1 MHVLM
6 IGLDN
11 TVFTQ
16 EGRGDLANRLK
27 KYAAH
32 VDFISLVI
40 YTPAKDFKPVKIAD
54 NVIAYPTNSRYQWR
68 FPWRAAKIAQEIH
81 KEKPVNLVT
90 TQDPFV
96 CGYAGYLLKKRL
108 GIPLVVNIVSSF
120 FDDPYWK
127 REDWKNPIF
136 NIFGKWL
143 VRRADGVRVECDTER
158 EKVISLGV
166 SPEKV
171 KVAPVLVDLK
181 KFAGEKGSAREKYIA
196 DYDRI
201 VLFIGRLSIEKN
213 VPLLIKAAKIVAQKR
228 PKTLFLI
235 VGGGADEIALKAMAA
250 DCKNI
255 VFTGRI
261 PHAEIPKFHKAADVL
276 VLPSFY
282 EGIPLVVVEAAA
294 AGLPVICTDVRDAKD
309 VIIDEKSGF
318 IVPKDNPDIMALR
331 IMDVLDDHKRA
342 KEMGKIGQK
351 LVMEKFDPEMNLKD
365 CIDLWRQVAK

>member
-16 EGRGDLANRLK
+16 EGRGDLAERLK
-27 KYAAH
+27 KYAKH

-40 YTPAKDFKPVKIAD
+40 YTPDRNFKPVKIAE
-54 NVIAYPTNSRYQWR
+54 NVMAYPTNSRFQWH
-68 FPWRAAKIAQEIH
+68 FPWEAANVGGNIH
-81 KEKPVNLVT
+81 KERPVNIVT
-90 TQDPFV
+90 AQDPFV
-96 CGYAGYLLKKRL
+96 CGYAAYLMKKRL

-127 REDWKNPIF
+127 KEDWKNPFF

-143 VRRADGVRVECDTER
+143 IKKADGVRVECDTEK

-166 SPEKV
+166 PAERV

-181 KFAGEKGSAREKYIA
+181 KFSQEKGSVREKYING
-196 DYDRI
+196 YDRI

-235 VGGGADEIALKAMAA
+235 VGGGKDEISLKSMAS
-250 DCKNI
+250 DCNNI
-255 VFTGRI
+255 QFTGRI
-261 PHAEIPKFHKAADVL
+261 PHAEIPKYHKAADVL

-282 EGIPLVVVEAAA
+282 EGIPLVIVEASA

-318 IVPKDNPDIMALR
+318 IVPKDNPDILALR
-331 IMDVLDDHKRA
+331 IIDVLEDPKRA
-342 KEMGKIGQK
+342 KEMGKVGQK
-351 LVMEKFDPEMNLKD
+351 LVMEKFDPEQNLKD
-365 CIDLWRQVAK
+365 CLDLWRQVAK

>member
-6 IGLDN
+6 VGLDN

-27 KYAAH
+27 KYAGH
-32 VDFISLVI
+32 VGFISLVI
-40 YTPAKDFKPVKIAD
+40 YTPDKGFKPVKIAD
-54 NVIAYPTNSRYQWR
+54 NVMAYPTNSKYQFR
-68 FPWRAAKIAQEIH
+68 FPWQAAKIGEQIH
-81 KEKPVNLVT
+81 KERPVNLVT

-127 REDWKNPIF
+127 KEDWKNPFF
-136 NIFGKWL
+136 NMFGKWL
-143 VRRADGVRVECDTER
+143 IKKADGVRVECDTER

-166 SPEKV
+166 SADKV

-181 KFAGEKGSAREKYIA
+181 KFSEEKGSVREKYING
-196 DYDRI
+196 YDRI
-201 VLFIGRLSIEKN
+201 VLFIGRLSVEKN
-213 VPLLIKAAKIVAQKR
+213 VGLLIKAAKVVAQKR

-235 VGGGADEIALKAMAA
+235 VGGGKDEINLKSMASGC
-250 DCKNI
+250 DNI
-255 VFTGRI
+255 VFAGKI
-261 PHAEIPKFHKAADVL
+261 PHAEIPKYHKGADVL

-294 AGLPVICTDVRDAKD
+294 SGLPVICTDVRDAKD

-318 IVPKDNPDIMALR
+318 IVPKDNPDILALR
-331 IMDVLDDHKRA
+331 IIDVLADQKKA
-342 KEMGKIGQK
+342 KEMGKVGQK
-351 LVMEKFDPEMNLKD
+351 LVMEKFDPEQNLKD
-365 CIDLWRQVAK
+365 CIGLWKQVAK

>member
-11 TVFTQ
+11 TMFTQ

-27 KYAAH
+27 KYAEH

-40 YTPAKDFKPVKIAD
+40 YTPAENFKPLKIAD
-54 NVIAYPTNSRYQWR
+54 NVMAYPTNTKRQLR
-68 FPWRAAKIAQEIH
+68 FPWEAERIAEEIH
-81 KEKPVNLVT
+81 KERAVSLVT
-90 TQDPFV
+90 TQDPFA

-120 FDDPYWK
+120 FDDPFWK
-127 REDWKNPIF
+127 KEDWKNPFF
-136 NIFGKWL
+136 NMFGKWL

-158 EKVISLGV
+158 QKVISIGV
-166 SPEKV
+166 SPDKV

-181 KFAGEKGSAREKYIA
+181 KFSDEKHNVREKYIKG
-196 DYDRI
+196 YDRI
-201 VLFIGRLSIEKN
+201 VLFIGRLSTEKN
-213 VPLLIKAAKIVAQKR
+213 VGLLIRAAKIVAQKR

-235 VGGGADEIALKAMAA
+235 VGGGKDEIKLKAQAS

-255 VFTGRI
+255 VFAGRI
-261 PHAEIPKFHKAADVL
+261 PHADIPKYHKSADVL

-318 IVPKDNPDIMALR
+318 IVPKDNPDILALR
-331 IMDVLDDHKRA
+331 IMEIVDNPKRH
-342 KEMGKIGQK
+342 EMGKVGQK
-351 LVMEKFDPEMNLKD
+351 LVMEKFDPEKNLQD
-365 CIDLWRQVAK
+365 CLDLWRQVAK

>member
-6 IGLDN
+6 FGLDN
-11 TVFTQ
+11 TVFTE

-27 KYAAH
+27 KYAEH

-40 YTPAKDFKPVKIAD
+40 YTPAKEFKPVKIAE
-54 NVIAYPTNSRYQWR
+54 NVTAYPTNSKYQWR
-68 FPWRAAKIAQEIH
+68 FPWQAAKIAGEIH
-81 KEKPVNLVT
+81 KEMPVNLVT
-90 TQDPFV
+90 AQDPFV
-96 CGYAGYLLKKRL
+96 CGYAAYLLKKRF

-127 REDWKNPIF
+127 KEDWKNPFF
-136 NIFGKWL
+136 NMFGKWL
-143 VRRADGVRVECDTER
+143 VKKADGVRVECDTER

-166 SPEKV
+166 APEKV

-181 KFAGEKGSAREKYIA
+181 KFSDEKHSVRDKYLNGF
-196 DYDRI
+196 DRI
-201 VLFIGRLSIEKN
+201 VLFIGRLSVEKN
-213 VPLLIKAAKIVAQKR
+213 VGLLIRAAKVVAQKK

-235 VGGGADEIALKAMAA
+235 VGGGKDELKLKQQAS

-255 VFTGRI
+255 VFAGRV
-261 PHAEIPKFHKAADVL
+261 PHADIPKFHKAADVL

-294 AGLPVICTDVRDAKD
+294 AGLPIICTDVRDAKD

-318 IVPKDNPDIMALR
+318 IVPKDNPDILAIR
-331 IMDVLDDHKRA
+331 IIEVIEDPKRH
-342 KEMGKIGQK
+342 EMGKVGQK
-351 LVMEKFDPEMNLKD
+351 LVMEKFDPKKNLQD
-365 CIDLWRQVAK
+365 CLDLWNQVAK

>member
-27 KYAAH
+27 KYAEH

-40 YTPAKDFKPVKIAD
+40 YTQDKGFKPVNIAD
-54 NVIAYPTNSRYQWR
+54 NVMAYPTNSKYQFR
-68 FPWRAAKIAQEIH
+68 FPWQAAKIGAEIH
-81 KEKPVNLVT
+81 KERPVNLVT

-96 CGYAGYLLKKRL
+96 CGYAGWLMKKRF
-108 GIPLVVNIVSSF
+108 GIPLVVNIFSSF
-120 FDDPYWK
+120 FDDQFWK
-127 REDWKNPIF
+127 REDWKNPFF

-143 VRRADGVRVECDTER
+143 IKKADGVRVECDTER

-166 SPEKV
+166 SAEKV

-181 KFAGEKGSAREKYIA
+181 KFSDEKGSVREKYI
-196 DYDRI
+196 DGYDRI
-201 VLFIGRLSIEKN
+201 VLFIGRLSVEKN
-213 VPLLIKAAKIVAQKR
+213 VGLLIKAAKVVAQKR

-235 VGGGADEIALKAMAA
+235 VGGGKDEINLKSMAA

-255 VFTGRI
+255 LFTGRI
-261 PHAEIPKFHKAADVL
+261 PHADIPKYHKAADVL

-309 VIIDEKSGF
+309 VIIEGKSGF
-318 IVPKDNPDIMALR
+318 IVPKDNPDILALR
-331 IMDVLDDHKRA
+331 ILDVLEDPKKA

-351 LVMEKFDPEMNLKD
+351 LVMEKFDPEKNLKD
-365 CIDLWRQVAK
+365 CLDLWRQVAK

>member
-1 MHVLM
+1 MHVAM
-6 IGLDN
+6 IGLDY

-27 KYAAH
+27 AYARH
-32 VDFISLVI
+32 VDFISLIV
-40 YTPAKDFKPVKIAD
+40 YTPDQNFKAVKIAD
-54 NVIAYPTNSRYQWR
+54 NVMAYPTNSKRQWK
-68 FPWRAAKIAQEIH
+68 FPWDAAHLVAD
-81 KEKPVNLVT
+81 VNILRTVDLVT
-90 TQDPFV
+90 TQDPFA
-96 CGYAGYLLKKRL
+96 CGLTGYLVKRKLKV
-108 GIPLVVNIVSSF
+108 PLVVNIVSSF

-127 REDWKNPIF
+127 KEDWKNPFF

-166 SPEKV
+166 SAEKV
-171 KVAPVLVDLK
+171 KVAPVLVNLK
-181 KFAGEKGSAREKYIA
+181 KFAEEKGSVRDKYING
-196 DYDRI
+196 YDRI
-201 VLFIGRLSIEKN
+201 VLFIGRLSVEKN
-213 VPLLIKAAKIVAQKR
+213 VGLLIKAAKIVAGRR

-235 VGGGADEIALKAMAA
+235 VGGGKDEINLKSMAA

-255 VFTGRI
+255 LFAGRI
-261 PHAEIPKFHKAADVL
+261 PHAEIPKYHKAADVL

-318 IVPKDNPDIMALR
+318 IVPKDNADILAVR
-331 IMDVLDDHKRA
+331 ILEVLADAKKA
-342 KEMGKIGQK
+342 KEMGLVGQK
-351 LVMEKFDPEMNLKD
+351 LVMEKFDPEKNLKD
-365 CIDLWRQVAK
+365 CLDLWRQVVK

>member
-27 KYAAH
+27 KYAEH

-40 YTPAKDFKPVKIAD
+40 YTPAKNFKPVMIAE
-54 NVIAYPTNSRYQWR
+54 NIVAYPTNSKYQVR
-68 FPWRAAKIAQEIH
+68 FPWQAAGIAQEIH
-81 KEKPVNLVT
+81 TRRPINLVT
-90 TQDPFV
+90 SQDPFV

-108 GIPLVVNIVSSF
+108 GVPLVVNIVSSF
-120 FDDPYWK
+120 FDDPFWK
-127 REDWKNPIF
+127 KENWKNPFF
-136 NIFGKWL
+136 NMFGKWL
-143 VRRADGVRVECDTER
+143 IRRADGVRVECDTER

-166 SPEKV
+166 SDEKV

-181 KFAGEKGSAREKYIA
+181 KFSDEKGSVREKYIKG
-196 DYDRI
+196 YDRI

-213 VPLLIKAAKIVAQKR
+213 VGLFIKAAKSVAAQR

-235 VGGGADEIALKAMAA
+235 VGGGKDEVNLKAMASG
-250 DCKNI
+250 CKNI
-255 VFTGRI
+255 VFTGKI
-261 PHAEIPKFHKAADVL
+261 PHADIPKYHKAADVL

-331 IMDVLDDHKRA
+331 ILDVLADHKKA
-342 KEMGKIGQK
+342 KEMGKVGHE
-351 LVMEKFDPEMNLKD
+351 LVIEKFDPKKNLQD
-365 CIDLWRQVAK
+365 CLDLWRQVAK

>member
-27 KYAAH
+27 KYAEH

-40 YTPAKDFKPVKIAD
+40 YTPAKDFKSVKIAE
-54 NVIAYPTNSRYQWR
+54 NVVAYPTNSKYQWR

-127 REDWKNPIF
+127 REDWKNPLF

-166 SPEKV
+166 SAEKV

-181 KFAGEKGSAREKYIA
+181 KFAEEKGSVREKYIA

-213 VPLLIKAAKIVAQKR
+213 VPLLIRAAKIVAQKR
-228 PKTLFLI
+228 PKTRFLI
-235 VGGGADEIALKAMAA
+235 VGGGADEIALKDMAS
-250 DCKNI
+250 DCKNV

-331 IMDVLDDHKRA
+331 ILDVLDDHKRA

-351 LVMEKFDPEMNLKD
+351 LVMEKFDPGMNLKD

>member
-1 MHVLM
+1 MHILM

-16 EGRGDLANRLK
+16 EGRGDLADRLK
-27 KYAAH
+27 KYAKH

-40 YTPAKDFKPVKIAD
+40 YTPKKDFKPVKIAE
-54 NVIAYPTNSRYQWR
+54 NVVAYPTNSRYQFR

-81 KEKPVNLVT
+81 SERPVNLVT

-166 SPEKV
+166 SAEKV

-181 KFAGEKGSAREKYIA
+181 KFAEEKGSVREKYIA

-213 VPLLIKAAKIVAQKR
+213 VPLLIRAAKIVAQKR

-235 VGGGADEIALKAMAA
+235 VGTGKDESDLKSMAS
-250 DCKNI
+250 DCRNI
-255 VFTGRI
+255 VFAGRI
-261 PHAEIPKFHKAADVL
+261 PHSEIPKYHKAADVL

-282 EGIPLVVVEAAA
+282 EGIPLVIVEASA

-318 IVPKDNPDIMALR
+318 IVPKDNPDILALR
-331 IMDVLDDHKRA
+331 ILEVLEDSKKA

-351 LVMEKFDPEMNLKD
+351 LVMEKFNPEKNLQD
-365 CIDLWRQVAK
+365 CLDLWRQVAR